1 MVGTNQIKCLA
12 YSAAATGSLA
22 GGLGDAVLAVVEDE
36 SPCGWALSLFA
47 DASGPLLAAEAQ
59 LIGAPAAAGCT
70 DLPEPVGS
78 ADLLGLGAPQPL
90 LWSPDGGLELLLLD
104 PGEGTW
110 ARVPLGVAV
119 GASAVEV
126 SAADVDGDGL
136 DDLFVRQ
143 AGLDRPTLL
152 LHSDGGGGL
161 TPIDLPAGALDGIW
175 GLVGPGPGLPQRLD
189 APFWAPAMPELRR

>member
-1 MVGTNQIKCLA
+1 MNEAGTNILA
-12 YSAAATGSLA
+12 SAAPGSGGGMPA
-22 GGLGDAVLAVVEDE
+22 GAADALIVSLTDD
-36 SPCGWALSLFA
+36 SPCGAGPYLFVDPDGALALSAAIPLA
-47 DASGPLLAAEAQ
+47 TPGDGPCTGPLRPVAA
-59 LIGAPAAAGCT
+59 
-70 DLPEPVGS
+70 

-189 APFWAPAMPELRR
+189 APFWAPAMPDLRR